1 MLLYSNVRLFVERE
15 QQLLQVLSTFTRLQE
30 PIPTSLLKM
39 NNDHAS
45 RAVKMFAGILKYMG
59 DSNEPVTD
67 AVRMDIAQKLL
78 HQGLKR
84 PELKDELYMQL
95 VKQTRCNPKMDAK
108 LYAWELF
115 HLVAS
120 TMPPSKVKHHV
131 TQEVSARLLTFLLA
145 GLHRPGVRVHP
156 QRVA

>member
-1 MLLYSNVRLFVERE
+1 
-15 QQLLQVLSTFTRLQE
+15 
-30 PIPTSLLKM
+30 M
-39 NNDHAS
+39 NNDHAN

-95 VKQTRCNPKMDAK
+95 VKQTRCNPKLDTK

-120 TMPPSKVKHHV
+120 TMPPSKVTTAV
-131 TQEVSARLLTFLLA
+131 GLPASPSVLFRVDTWTRLTWPDAATA
-145 GLHRPGVRVHP
+145 GLHRPCVGVHP